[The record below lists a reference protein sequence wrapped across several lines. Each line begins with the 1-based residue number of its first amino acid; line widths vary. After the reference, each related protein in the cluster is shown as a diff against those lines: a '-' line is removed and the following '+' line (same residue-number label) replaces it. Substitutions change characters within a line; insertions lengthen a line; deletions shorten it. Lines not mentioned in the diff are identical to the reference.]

1 MRVCVAALCVCA
13 LSSLAAAERD
23 AGDAPQQADSELELT
38 EEEKRAWAS
47 LHGGGGWGKRGWQDM
62 SSAWGK
68 RGWQDMS
75 SAWGKRGWQDMS
87 SAWGKRGWQDMSS
100 AWGKRAWRDMYQS
113 PWGKRGWQDMSSAW
127 GKRGWQDM
135 SSAWGK
141 RAPEKWANFHGSWGK
156 RAPPALDYPPDF
168 TPALADLLALQQY
181 EADQRTL
188 AEAAEAVAAAAEAS
202 RSGAAGDAGYA
213 GAAHKRAWSSLHGA
227 WGKRPVKPANMNS
240 EGSPSQEEA

>member
-47 LHGGGGWGKRGWQDM
+47 LHGGGG
-62 SSAWGK
+62 
-68 RGWQDMS
+68 
-75 SAWGKRGWQDMS
+75 
-87 SAWGKRGWQDMSS
+87 WGKRGWQDMSS

-181 EADQRTL
+181 EADQQTL
-188 AEAAEAVAAAAEAS
+188 AEAAKVVSAAAEAS
-202 RSGAAGDAGYA
+202 RAGAARDAGDTGGA